1 MPPESPQFTTWADL
15 VRQLKNDLADQAYR
29 RTMSYSIAGRS
40 VAYRNLQDL
49 LNLLAYAEQKAA
61 IEQGLACGRTY
72 AGNGG
77 RG

>member
-1 MPPESPQFTTWADL
+1 MAAAPLFTSWADL
-15 VRQLKNDLADQAYR
+15 VCQLKNDLADQAWR
-29 RTMSYSIAGRS
+29 RTQSYSIAGRS

-61 IEQGLACGRTY
+61 CEQGRFRGRAY

-77 RG
+77 RD